1 MKGLEFS
8 EFDISGDINRA
19 LDDMGFESTTP
30 IQALT
35 LPVTLDGMDVVGEAQ
50 TGTGKTA
57 AFAIPVLENLE
68 PERVPQALII
78 CPTRELCLQVSEEI
92 KRIGK
97 YMKVKVLAVY
107 GGQSISNQIAQL
119 RRGVHVIVAT
129 PGRLIDHIERGTVD
143 LGGVSTVVLD
153 EADEMLNMGFIDDI
167 ERILAHVPERRQTML
182 FSATVSKPILRIA
195 RKYMRNPQVMRVE
208 KKHSPKIDEFY
219 FKTREEDKV
228 ELLDWILSSNN
239 IRMGLIFC
247 NTKRRVQ
254 RLRRQLNR
262 MGYSADEIHG
272 DLSQSKRERVM
283 ERFRRGDFSLLV
295 ATDVAARGIH
305 VPDVE
310 AVVNYDLPFENEYYI
325 HRIGRTGRAG
335 SSGKSFTLVVGR
347 EVHRL
352 RRIQSFTGKR
362 IKQSNMPSPEEIRRG
377 YEMDLREILRR
388 NLESKS
394 YSDSEILES
403 LAGDG
408 YSFRDI
414 SHALLDVLESSK

>member
-1 MKGLEFS
+1 MIGLEFS
-8 EFDISGDINRA
+8 EFDISGEVNRA
-19 LDDMGFESTTP
+19 LEDMGFERTTP
-30 IQALT
+30 IQSIT

-57 AFAIPVLENLE
+57 AFSIPILENLE
-68 PERVPQALII
+68 PERVVQALVL

-97 YMKVKVLAVY
+97 YMNVRVLAVY
-107 GGQSISNQIAQL
+107 GGQSIGNQISQL
-119 RRGVHVIVAT
+119 RRGVHVVVAT
-129 PGRLIDHIERGTVD
+129 PGRLLDHIERGTVD
-143 LGGVSTVVLD
+143 LGSVAMLVLD

-167 ERILAHVPERRQTML
+167 ERILKNVPEKRQTML

-195 RKYMRNPQVMRVE
+195 DRYMDKPQVMRVE
-208 KKHSPKIDEFY
+208 KKHRPRIEEFY
-219 FKTREEDKV
+219 FKTREEDKI
-228 ELLDWILSSNN
+228 ELLDWIISSND
-239 IRMGLIFC
+239 IKMGLIFC
-247 NTKRRVQ
+247 NTKKRVQ
-254 RLRRQLNR
+254 RLRKQLER

-272 DLSQSKRERVM
+272 DLSQSRRERVM
-283 ERFRRGDFSLLV
+283 DRFKKGRFNLLV

-310 AVVNYDLPFENEYYI
+310 AVINYDLPFENEYYL

-352 RRIQSFTGKR
+352 RRIQSFTGNR
-362 IKQSNMPSPEEIRRG
+362 IKRKNMPTREEIRRD
-377 YEMDLREILRR
+377 YERDLREILRK

-394 YSDSEILES
+394 YTDSELI
-403 LAGDG
+403 GDLKGEG

>member
-1 MKGLEFS
+1 MIGLEFS
-8 EFDISGDINRA
+8 EFDISGEVNRA
-19 LDDMGFESTTP
+19 LEDMGFERTTP
-30 IQALT
+30 IQSIT

-57 AFAIPVLENLE
+57 AFSIPILENLE
-68 PERVPQALII
+68 PERVVQALVL

-97 YMKVKVLAVY
+97 YMNVRVLAVY
-107 GGQSISNQIAQL
+107 GGQSIGNQISQL
-119 RRGVHVIVAT
+119 RRGVHVVVAT
-129 PGRLIDHIERGTVD
+129 PGRLLDHIERGTVD
-143 LGGVSTVVLD
+143 LGSVSMLVLD

-167 ERILAHVPERRQTML
+167 ERILKNVPEKRQTML

-195 RKYMRNPQVMRVE
+195 DRYMDKPQVMRVE
-208 KKHSPKIDEFY
+208 KKHSPRIEEFY
-219 FKTREEDKV
+219 FKTREEDKI
-228 ELLDWILSSNN
+228 ELLDWIISSND
-239 IRMGLIFC
+239 IKMGLIFC
-247 NTKRRVQ
+247 NTKKRVQ
-254 RLRRQLNR
+254 RLRKQLER

-272 DLSQSKRERVM
+272 DLSQSRRERVM
-283 ERFRRGDFSLLV
+283 DRFKKGRFNLLV

-310 AVVNYDLPFENEYYI
+310 AVINYDLPFENEYYL

-352 RRIQSFTGKR
+352 RRIQSFTGNR
-362 IKQSNMPSPEEIRRG
+362 IKRKNMPTREEIRRD
-377 YEMDLREILRR
+377 YERDLREILRK

-394 YSDSEILES
+394 YTDSELI
-403 LAGDG
+403 GDLKGEG

>member
-1 MKGLEFS
+1 MKKLKFS
-8 EFDISGDINRA
+8 EFDISGKINRA
-19 LDDMGFESTTP
+19 LDDMGFEGTTP

-57 AFAIPVLENLE
+57 AFAIPLLENLE
-68 PERVPQALII
+68 PERVPQALVI
-78 CPTRELCLQVSEEI
+78 CPTRELCLQVTDEI
-92 KRIGK
+92 RRIGK
-97 YMKVKVLAVY
+97 YLNVRVLAVY
-107 GGQSISNQIAQL
+107 GGQGIGGQIAEL

-143 LGGVSTVVLD
+143 LGGISTVVLD
-153 EADEMLNMGFIDDI
+153 EADEMLNMGFIEDI
-167 ERILAHVPERRQTML
+167 ERILSHVPERRQTML
-182 FSATVSKPILRIA
+182 FSATISKPVLRIA
-195 RKYMRNPQVMRVE
+195 ERYMRSPQILRVE
-208 KKHSPKIDEFY
+208 KKHSPRIDEFY

-228 ELLDWILSSNN
+228 ELLDWILTSND

-254 RLRRQLNR
+254 RLRKQLGR
-262 MGYSADEIHG
+262 MGYSVDEIHG

-283 ERFRRGDFSLLV
+283 ERFRKGRFNLLI

-310 AVVNYDLPFENEYYI
+310 VVVNYDLPFENEYYV

-362 IKQSNMPSPEEIRRG
+362 IKKSNMPSPQEIRRG
-377 YEMDLREILRR
+377 YEEDLVEVLRR
-388 NLESKS
+388 NLKSKS
-394 YSDSEILES
+394 YSDSKLLGNLVSE
-403 LAGDG
+403 G